1 MIKITSLCKVYRS
14 KKHKKC
20 YALNN
25 VNLTLPDAGLVF
37 VLGKSGSGKSTLLNL
52 IGGLDKIT
60 SGTIEVDGNDISHLN
75 EKKMCNYR
83 NSHIG
88 FIFQDYHLI
97 EELTVY
103 DNIVLSLNLR
113 RMKDYGDVSMALAR
127 VGLAGYEHRYPSELS
142 GGERQR
148 VAIAR
153 AIVKNP
159 RIILADEPTGNLDTQ
174 TATAIIELLR
184 ELSRNRLILIVSHNT
199 RDAHNYADRI
209 IELSGGSIVD
219 DYTRNVGAVGGISI
233 SNGFLVYPEGRELS
247 DNDIAIINANGA
259 RRLVKSRTQFSP
271 TQNRNDEPTF
281 IEIVK
286 ERLSFFKK
294 MRLSRRF
301 LKSKTVAIALSSFM
315 VAVIMVIMSLAQ
327 TIIAFDSSQVI
338 ADEMQKNQQNTLLLT
353 RALNDELTQQYGKR
367 YRIENE
373 EGDIQTF
380 YDAGYNGKIY
390 PVLSHALPIQTR
402 AQRWGLGG
410 SYFSNSPYINE
421 TLGTLVVDDEFLQQK
436 FGDITYAA
444 KLDKFE
450 PYGVLITDYVA
461 DAVLARNTKYRGKT
475 YEEILGKFMHPN
487 STIEQSYVNGIIY
500 TGYKERYQDFI
511 DLLKTG
517 KFKISEL
524 YEMSEFQSLTGEV
537 YEYLGYCFT
546 TNPNFVEDFYRTTM
560 ATLQTPHYRLQFNGK
575 LELLAENNPLVL
587 SWNYHQ
593 KVSDYNSVLA
603 SSFMYTTQLPQI
615 PDGAKYIRVA
625 FNDKVDS
632 SYKLTDEI
640 STLPHAIL
648 RFDDNEPVA
657 QELMNYQKTDDPKK
671 GIGLDR
677 LNGEVTQTGSGGTSG
692 WVSDYIEI
700 PNGAKIT
707 EFAAI
712 AIRNYAFCA
721 FYDENKECIST
732 VAAIGDYIPDDCV
745 IMSYTAYNEVFGT
758 EYTSANLD
766 AFVPHTV
773 KLAHYDYDDEEHKA
787 PLFEREITIIG
798 LHPYT
803 GETLFA
809 AENIFELFKKDN
821 IRQTAL
827 YLDGNEGLGNIL
839 DIALEMS
846 YQPQSFILEGIH
858 TMTKAV
864 DVFIPIFEMIA
875 IVLCVGVIFILIN
888 FSTRMI
894 KDKMHEIGILKAL
907 GTQNGTV
914 ATVFG
919 LQMFLIA
926 ILTCVLAAVGYYYFI
941 DMANGVLIDS
951 LKRLAPGHVMLDLK
965 FLTYQEE
972 IVRDNSIL
980 VLVLTIISLVVPMI
994 KIKNIKPVKIIKT
1007 KD

>member
-1 MIKITSLCKVYRS
+1 MIKITSLYKVYRS

-60 SGTIEVDGNDISHLN
+60 SGTIEVDGNDISNLS
-75 EKKMCNYR
+75 ERKMCNYR

-174 TATAIIELLR
+174 TATAIIELLH
-184 ELSRNRLILIVSHNT
+184 ELSRDHLILIVSHNT
-199 RDAHNYADRI
+199 RDARNYADRI
-209 IELSGGSIVD
+209 IELSNGSIVD
-219 DYTRNVGAVGGISI
+219 DYTRNAGAVGGISI

-259 RRLVKSRTQFSP
+259 RRLVKSRTQFAP

-294 MRLSRRF
+294 MRLSNKF
-301 LKSKTVAIALSSFM
+301 LKRKTAAIAISSFM

-338 ADEMQKNQQNTLLLT
+338 ADEMQKSQQNTLLLT

-421 TLGTLVVDDEFLQQK
+421 TLGTLVVDEEFLQQK
-436 FGDITYAA
+436 FGEVTYVARV
-444 KLDKFE
+444 DEFE

-517 KFKISEL
+517 NFKISEL

-546 TNPNFVEDFYRTTM
+546 TNPNFVEDF
-560 ATLQTPHYRLQFNGK
+560 
-575 LELLAENNPLVL
+575 
-587 SWNYHQ
+587 
-593 KVSDYNSVLA
+593 
-603 SSFMYTTQLPQI
+603 
-615 PDGAKYIRVA
+615 
-625 FNDKVDS
+625 
-632 SYKLTDEI
+632 
-640 STLPHAIL
+640 
-648 RFDDNEPVA
+648 
-657 QELMNYQKTDDPKK
+657 
-671 GIGLDR
+671 
-677 LNGEVTQTGSGGTSG
+677 
-692 WVSDYIEI
+692 
-700 PNGAKIT
+700 
-707 EFAAI
+707 
-712 AIRNYAFCA
+712 
-721 FYDENKECIST
+721 
-732 VAAIGDYIPDDCV
+732 
-745 IMSYTAYNEVFGT
+745 
-758 EYTSANLD
+758 
-766 AFVPHTV
+766 
-773 KLAHYDYDDEEHKA
+773 
-787 PLFEREITIIG
+787 
-798 LHPYT
+798 
-803 GETLFA
+803 
-809 AENIFELFKKDN
+809 
-821 IRQTAL
+821 
-827 YLDGNEGLGNIL
+827 
-839 DIALEMS
+839 
-846 YQPQSFILEGIH
+846 
-858 TMTKAV
+858 
-864 DVFIPIFEMIA
+864 
-875 IVLCVGVIFILIN
+875 
-888 FSTRMI
+888 
-894 KDKMHEIGILKAL
+894 
-907 GTQNGTV
+907 
-914 ATVFG
+914 
-919 LQMFLIA
+919 
-926 ILTCVLAAVGYYYFI
+926 
-941 DMANGVLIDS
+941 
-951 LKRLAPGHVMLDLK
+951 
-965 FLTYQEE
+965 
-972 IVRDNSIL
+972 
-980 VLVLTIISLVVPMI
+980 
-994 KIKNIKPVKIIKT
+994 
-1007 KD
+1007 